1 MNIDALKSGTVIFL
15 ASLLF
20 ETSFLGLV
28 KNFQK
33 KKRKKKKNICVCPL
47 LHKIFDA

>member
-28 KNFQK
+28 KNLQK
-33 KKRKKKKNICVCPL
+33 KKKKEKEKYMCVPF
-47 LHKIFDA
+47 ITQDF